1 MNASS
6 TSEDMSIPNDS
17 LGEID
22 TSSTFWYDIISD
34 DNRYFSKPFHA
45 IMTPL
50 SVQYFGAGA
59 TRRQLNT
66 SQTLNSLRNIVCVRS
81 LWF

>member
-22 TSSTFWYDIISD
+22 TSSTFWYDITSD
-34 DNRYFSKPFHA
+34 DSRYFSKPFHA

-50 SVQYFGAGA
+50 SVQYLGAGA
-59 TRRQLNT
+59 TRRQLNE
-66 SQTLNSLRNIVCVRS
+66 SQTLNALINI
-81 LWF
+81 